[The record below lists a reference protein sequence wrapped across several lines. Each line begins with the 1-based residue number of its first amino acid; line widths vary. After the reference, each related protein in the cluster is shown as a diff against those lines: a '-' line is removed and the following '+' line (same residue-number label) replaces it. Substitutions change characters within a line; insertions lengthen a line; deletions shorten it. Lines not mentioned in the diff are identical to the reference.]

1 MSGRGWV
8 FLIIIV
14 IMIGGGWLIFSGKK
28 LDVSTKRVTKEA
40 KEALQATQEYTA
52 QQKQAFQKAMHGELV
67 TMERHIDSL
76 KAKSRTASGQARAD
90 LQLAIQ
96 ELEQKKAVAA
106 QKLAKLQ
113 SSSAQAWTEAK
124 SATNE
129 AFEDMKQSYKKAA
142 KRVRD

>member
-28 LDVSTKRVTKEA
+28 LEVSTKRVTKEA

-52 QQKQAFQKAMHGELV
+52 QQKQAFQKAMQGELV
-67 TMERHIDSL
+67 AMERHIDSL
-76 KAKSRTASGQARAD
+76 KAESRKASGQARAD

-113 SSSAQAWTEAK
+113 SSSAQAWTDAS
-124 SATNE
+124 SATNK
-129 AFEDMKQSYKKAA
+129 AMEDMKKSYEKAA
-142 KRVRD
+142 STVGD